1 MSLIY
6 YVKYIQ
12 EFKQVITKHKMVKLG
27 KDVKWTYPPRVE
39 YKISMDSVFIK
50 HQNETRLV
58 VIIRNEG
65 EE

>member
-27 KDVKWTYPPRVE
+27 KDVKCDVFGKWEMWITLSF
-39 YKISMDSVFIK
+39 KIFVFK
-50 HQNETRLV
+50 LL
-58 VIIRNEG
+58 G
-65 EE
+65 K